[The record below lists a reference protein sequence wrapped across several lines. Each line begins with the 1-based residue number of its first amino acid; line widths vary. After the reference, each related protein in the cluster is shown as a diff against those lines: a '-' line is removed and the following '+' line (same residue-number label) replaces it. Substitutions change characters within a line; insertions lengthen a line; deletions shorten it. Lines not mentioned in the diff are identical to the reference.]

1 MQRKKRKD
9 CYQRLFQN
17 VILSISAGI
26 ARIKEELIHFD
37 IKKPLIAKY
46 PTVSSILTACNTNSH
61 LFIEENQ
68 QLY

>member
-1 MQRKKRKD
+1 M
-9 CYQRLFQN
+9 
-17 VILSISAGI
+17 ILSISAGI